1 VRILVSDDQPDVLEA
16 MRLLLK
22 TAGHDTETA
31 DSPRALLNAAAQ
43 TFDLILM
50 DMNYTRDTTSGEEG
64 LHLLRQLLD
73 RDKETS
79 VVVMTAW
86 SNVDLAVEAMR
97 SGAADFIQKPW
108 DNARLLAV
116 IEKQA
121 NRSSERRRSKTDLEI
136 ARHVQQRLL
145 PQRSRLL
152 HKAEYGG
159 RCFPAREV
167 GGDYYDF
174 LDLGPDRVG
183 LLLADVSGK
192 GVGSALL
199 TANLQASF
207 RSQLDLGVRDPKAL
221 LASANRLFYES
232 TLPEIYATIFFAEYR
247 EPVRELRYIN
257 CGHPNAILL
266 RGSGEVELLEP
277 TALPVGAFAKW
288 EFEEKSTI
296 LERGDV
302 LVIVSDGVLEAGLG
316 RDPDPDRDFGEA
328 RLIDA
333 IRSAPPGG
341 VEALL
346 DHLAETV
353 ARFSPGPQADD
364 VTLVALRA

>member
-16 MRLLLK
+16 IRLLLK
-22 TAGHDTETA
+22 TAGHDTQTA
-31 DSPRALLNAAAQ
+31 DSPRALLAAASQ

-64 LHLLRQLLD
+64 LHLLRQLLQ

-86 SNVDLAVEAMR
+86 SSVDLAVEAMR

-108 DNARLLAV
+108 ENARLLAV
-116 IEKQA
+116 IEMQA
-121 NRSSERRRSKTDLEI
+121 SRSNERRRSRTDLEI

-145 PQRSRLL
+145 PKYSRLL
-152 HKAEYGG
+152 QTAEYGG
-159 RCFPAREV
+159 RCFPAGEV

-174 LDLGPDRVG
+174 LDLGPGRAG

-199 TANLQASF
+199 TANLQACF

-232 TLPEIYATIFFAEYR
+232 TLPEIYATIFFAEYYDAA
-247 EPVRELRYIN
+247 RELRYIS
-257 CGHPNAILL
+257 CGHPNGVLV
-266 RGSGEVELLEP
+266 RNSGAVESLGA
-277 TALPVGAFAKW
+277 TSLPVGAFARW
-288 EFEEKSTI
+288 ECEEKSTL
-296 LERGDV
+296 LERGDL
-302 LVIVSDGVLEAGLG
+302 LVIVSDGVLEAGLDQG
-316 RDPDPDRDFGEA
+316 DEFGET
-328 RLIDA
+328 RLIEA
-333 IRSAPPGG
+333 IRSAPPEGI
-341 VEALL
+341 ESLL
-346 DHLAETV
+346 DHLAEAV
-353 ARFSPGPQADD
+353 AHFSPGPQADD